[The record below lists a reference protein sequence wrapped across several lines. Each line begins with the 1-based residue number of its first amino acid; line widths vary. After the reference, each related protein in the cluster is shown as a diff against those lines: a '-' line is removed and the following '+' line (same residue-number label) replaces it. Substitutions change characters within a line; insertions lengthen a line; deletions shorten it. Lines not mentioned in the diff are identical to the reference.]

1 MDLADLVYDSDIEIT
16 VHDNLT
22 INTDVDEWTYT
33 LRTKA
38 EVGDATITA
47 NCGGITATGTVAA
60 HTHDPW
66 GDDQNYTTTKTVVTQ
81 TNTLN
86 IAVTRANVWI
96 VDYQNEFTY
105 NAPSSNTTTNEVTQ
119 PDTEYVSSGTA
130 DGSSFTCSEID
141 AEKNSLGSSVR
152 QRYISSH
159 SSSSN
164 TTGGTTNSTTSN
176 VTAPPVSYDIDVSVE
191 YFTKYI
197 NIKDNITNT
206 IETQKYIQGTPTL
219 KEKTDP
225 ESEEPNFV
233 TIFNDPDYARNSSSI
248 RSVADWLF
256 EILEINDSTSDMVD
270 LIKYLLYKAT
280 GADYG
285 VTEFDFSI
293 FYPGGLNSVGANDYI
308 VHIDMS
314 PQEIVIDDVE
324 TLKTAFAGSGGAG
337 SENLVA
343 YADDFLRL
351 QEEYR
356 VNAVFAAAVTT
367 AECGAG
373 TNLQIGGNNWFSIR
387 NPNGGWMQYDSPAGS
402 IEAFCNQ
409 IARLDYYFTDGNYTV
424 RSIGMIYCEDADA
437 PGGWIENVL
446 MYMTNM
452 FNAAG
457 IDVSQFVGGGG
468 DFLEVAKQ
476 CHDYLV
482 QNNYYYSS
490 AANKSAGR
498 YVYDADSTGSSIPKP
513 YPGEGNYI
521 DCSAYVTWVLYEY
534 GYKDLGPGQES
545 TRTLLGLAQRKGWTV
560 KDGSQA
566 QAGDIVLI
574 PAYHTAI
581 YAGNGQFYDCGSTN
595 LIRSPTTT
603 WNPGYDYAITVT
615 KP

>member
-1 MDLADLVYDSDIEIT
+1 M
-16 VHDNLT
+16 
-22 INTDVDEWTYT
+22 
-33 LRTKA
+33 
-38 EVGDATITA
+38 
-47 NCGGITATGTVAA
+47 
-60 HTHDPW
+60 
-66 GDDQNYTTTKTVVTQ
+66 
-81 TNTLN
+81 
-86 IAVTRANVWI
+86 
-96 VDYQNEFTY
+96 
-105 NAPSSNTTTNEVTQ
+105 
-119 PDTEYVSSGTA
+119 
-130 DGSSFTCSEID
+130 
-141 AEKNSLGSSVR
+141 
-152 QRYISSH
+152 
-159 SSSSN
+159 
-164 TTGGTTNSTTSN
+164 
-176 VTAPPVSYDIDVSVE
+176 

-197 NIKDNITNT
+197 NILDTTTDKIKTT
-206 IETQKYIQGTPTL
+206 KYIEGTPSL

-225 ESEEPNFV
+225 DSEEPNFV
-233 TIFNDPDYARNSSSI
+233 TIFNDSDYEKNSSSI

-256 EILEINDSTSDMVD
+256 EILETNDSTSDMVD

-293 FYPGGLNSVGANDYI
+293 FYPGSLTSVGANDYI
-308 VHIDMS
+308 VHIDKS
-314 PQEIVIDDVE
+314 SEEIVIDDVE

-343 YADDFLRL
+343 YAEDFLRL

-387 NPNGGWMQYDSPAGS
+387 NPNGGWMQYDSPAES

-409 IARLDYYFTDGNYTV
+409 IARLGYYFTEGNYTV

-498 YVYDADSTGSSIPKP
+498 YVYDAESTGSSIPKP

-574 PAYHTAI
+574 PRYHTAI